1 MDETARKIL
10 HIVFG
15 IGIAAVI
22 FFCGKDL
29 SIILLSAI
37 LLVGFILSDALS
49 RGYAIPLISH
59 IVEAVERPKVFP
71 GQGAILFFVSSLV
84 CLVLFPLSAVVPA
97 IIALAVADGVSTIAG
112 LRYGRMRIHN
122 GKSVEGACAGFAA
135 TALVLLIVLTPFPAI
150 IAAAAASV
158 TEALCPVDDN
168 LVIPVVVCI
177 VLTLPGSM
185 V

>member
-1 MDETARKIL
+1 MDEIARKIL

-15 IGIAAVI
+15 IGIAALI

-29 SIILLSAI
+29 SIILLSVI

-49 RGYAIPLISH
+49 RGYEIPLISP
-59 IVEAVERPKVFP
+59 IVDSVERPGVFP

-84 CLVLFPLSAVVPA
+84 CLVLFPFSVVVPA
-97 IIALAVADGVSTIAG
+97 ILALAIADGISTIAG
-112 LRYGRMRIHN
+112 LRYGRTRIHN
-122 GKSVEGACAGFAA
+122 GKSVEGASAGFMA
-135 TALVLLIVLTPFPAI
+135 TALVLLFVLPPFPAI
-150 IAAAAASV
+150 LSAAAASA

-168 LVIPVVVCI
+168 IVIPVMVCI
-177 VLTLPGSM
+177 VLKLLGS